1 MGNSDDKN
9 QSAERN
15 DETKVSVQESW
26 QKKEE
31 KEDKYTSVTGR
42 PNIDVISKRN
52 QEAAKQERK
61 SLYTVIGIIL
71 LLTTGILLLVY
82 FFG

>member
-1 MGNSDDKN
+1 MGNSDDKD
-9 QSAERN
+9 QSVEKN

-26 QKKEE
+26 QKKQK
-31 KEDKYTSVTGR
+31 KEDNYTSVTGR

-71 LLTTGILLLVY
+71 LLTTGSLLLVY